1 MDFLT
6 VSLCMSIGTA
16 VAWLFALYTPRGSYL
31 LFWNTFFGMA
41 GAFLCLWA
49 IAWMSPTLRL
59 VVLVIA
65 APLCAAVTI
74 VVGNAVRRAIGEA
87 IRGRLSR

>member
-16 VAWLFALYTPRGSYL
+16 VAWLVALYTPGGTYL
-31 LFWNTFFGMA
+31 LFWNTFFGML

-49 IAWMSPTLRL
+49 IVSIAPAFRV

-65 APLCAAVTI
+65 GPVCAWLAIVAGNTI
-74 VVGNAVRRAIGEA
+74 RRAIDNV
-87 IRGRLSR
+87 IRGRLSG